1 MISLSIFFKVQQTTG
16 SIAIAGLATGT
27 NGVAGATTA
36 GLRGSIIDKFGMKIP
51 LRSLTLVY
59 ALLMLLFATGTTSS
73 ELVLFAAILGFLS
86 DLNVAIIAILTG
98 E

>member
-16 SIAIAGLATGT
+16 SIAIAGLATGA

-59 ALLMLLFATGTTSS
+59 ALLILLFATGTTSS
-73 ELVLFAAILGFLS
+73 ELVLFAAILGFLLHQS
-86 DLNVAIIAILTG
+86 I
-98 E
+98 